1 MLRRLND
8 DDLDELARERIGSV
22 LDEKWTIETL
32 LGVGGMAAVY
42 EARHRNGARAAIK
55 ILHPELSRN
64 KEVCERFR
72 REGYAA
78 NLVEHPGVVKVLD
91 DDVISSGP
99 NAGTAYLVMELLS
112 GQLLQDRL
120 ERGPAMGEIE
130 LLELATSI
138 LEVLDAA
145 HARGVIHRDLK
156 PENLFL
162 WRDESGDTPKRR
174 IKILDF
180 GLARIQEGVSITTN
194 GLALGTP
201 SFMSPEQAAGRSS
214 EIDGRTDLFALT
226 ATLFRVRTGRRIH
239 EASHPVELVTKM
251 ASLPAPPIRSVCPD
265 VSAPF
270 ERVVDKGLQFHKE
283 DRYKSAAEMSGDVRR
298 ALAELEG
305 AKTQKATGGA
315 GFSTDSEAPPSS
327 AALEVSE
334 SDIVKSQYGLNESIR
349 IPKRRS
355 VVPWLLLLLLLGGG
369 AYEGRTFARPW
380 IDRIRARVSP
390 VPPAASETAPAT
402 SSPTSSAEAGASAA
416 SAPSIDAGAP
426 VVAAPTASTAP
437 ASRLS
442 PEGGVAHAPASTAK
456 PAATTHHGG
465 TPKKKNPS
473 SPTKTGT
480 HTATH

>member
-22 LDEKWTIETL
+22 LGEKWTIETL

-91 DDVISSGP
+91 DDVITSGP
-99 NAGTAYLVMELLS
+99 SAGTAYLVMELLS

-145 HARGVIHRDLK
+145 HSRGVIHRDLK

-162 WRDESGDTPKRR
+162 WRDESGDAPRHR

-180 GLARIQEGVSITTN
+180 GLARIQEGVSITTA

-201 SFMSPEQAAGRSS
+201 SFMSPEQASGRSS

-239 EASHPVELVTKM
+239 EASNPVDLVTKM

-265 VSAPF
+265 VSGPF
-270 ERVVDKGLQFHKE
+270 ERIVDKGLQFRKE

-305 AKTQKATGGA
+305 AKTKKATGGA
-315 GFSTDSEAPPSS
+315 GFSADPGPPPSS
-327 AALEVSE
+327 AATEVSE

-355 VVPWLLLLLLLGGG
+355 IVPWLLLLLLIGGG

-380 IDRIRARVSP
+380 IDRILARVSP
-390 VPPAASETAPAT
+390 APPAASGTTPVASAPTVA
-402 SSPTSSAEAGASAA
+402 PEAGASPAASSASVDAGGVLVAPAAPSAPAA
-416 SAPSIDAGAP
+416 SA
-426 VVAAPTASTAP
+426 
-437 ASRLS
+437 S
-442 PEGGVAHAPASTAK
+442 PEAGVAHAAPPLAK
-456 PAATTHHGG
+456 PAATTHHGA
-465 TPKKKNPS
+465 TPKKKTA
-473 SPTKTGT
+473 PTKPGT
-480 HTATH
+480 HTTTH

>member
-1 MLRRLND
+1 LD

-22 LDEKWTIETL
+22 LGEKWTIETL

-91 DDVISSGP
+91 DDVIASGP
-99 NAGTAYLVMELLS
+99 NAGTAYLVMELLE
-112 GQLLQDRL
+112 GEPLQDRL
-120 ERGPAMGEIE
+120 ERGPLMGEIE
-130 LLELATSI
+130 LLELAVSV

-162 WRDESGDTPKRR
+162 WRDDGGDSPKRR
-174 IKILDF
+174 IKVLDF

-201 SFMSPEQAAGRSS
+201 SFMSPEQASGKSA

-239 EASHPVELVTKM
+239 EAAHPIDLVTKM

-270 ERVVDKGLQFHKE
+270 ERIVDKGLQFNKE

-305 AKTQKATGGA
+305 AKTHKATGGA
-315 GFSTDSEAPPSS
+315 GLAAPADAPPSAS
-327 AALEVSE
+327 AVELGDT
-334 SDIVKSQYGLNESIR
+334 DIVKSQYGLNESIR
-349 IPKRRS
+349 IPKQRS
-355 VVPWLLLLLLLGGG
+355 IVPWLLLLVVAGGG
-369 AYEGRTFARPW
+369 AYEGRNYARPW
-380 IDRIRARVSP
+380 IDRIKARVFPGPPSASDSAPAMSTAPTEAGAPPASAAAPDASAP
-390 VPPAASETAPAT
+390 VPAPAT
-402 SSPTSSAEAGASAA
+402 TSSSSASAA
-416 SAPSIDAGAP
+416 PD
-426 VVAAPTASTAP
+426 
-437 ASRLS
+437 
-442 PEGGVAHAPASTAK
+442 
-456 PAATTHHGG
+456 AATTHGPG
-465 TPKKKNPS
+465 TTPKPAVPTHHTAVPKKKTPTT
-473 SPTKTGT
+473 PTKPGT
-480 HTATH
+480 HTAAH